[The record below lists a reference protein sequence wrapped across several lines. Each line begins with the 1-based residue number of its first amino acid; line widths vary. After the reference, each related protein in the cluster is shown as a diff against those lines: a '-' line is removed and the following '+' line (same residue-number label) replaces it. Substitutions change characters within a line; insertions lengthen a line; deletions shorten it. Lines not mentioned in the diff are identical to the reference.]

1 MSVYIKEVVVHCALG
16 RSEDEILCNIDN
28 PPNYTN
34 VTFDFGTSK
43 SNKPYAKT
51 VDFTA
56 ASYEKLQDILY
67 HVLQDL
73 IVKSSITS
81 EELKR
86 CGLYLGSTSIDVS
99 CTEVAYRQS
108 GELPSIGYAKIGH
121 TLANRLGI
129 GSDVIMFTSACTS
142 SANALL
148 HAQRAIS
155 DGIMDRVIVVG
166 FEFYN
171 EFSISG
177 FSTLGILSG
186 TACKSFDKDRDGIV
200 LGDGVGAILLE
211 KNPNSE
217 YNFELLGGSNRCD
230 IHSSTSHNI
239 DGNMVA
245 TTLRDAMLDT
255 KVSASQITL
264 IKAHGTGSQSND
276 TAEGNGI
283 QIVFDKA
290 VPKVLA
296 LKPLIGHTLGGC
308 GVIELGVLYMTLKNG
323 FIPKTQGFQTPENG
337 GIIPTIARYKERES
351 GVLLLNHFGFGGN
364 GCVLVCKYGDS
375 NE

>member
-1 MSVYIKEVVVHCALG
+1 MSVYIKEAVVKCALG
-16 RSEDEILCNIDN
+16 LNEDEILCSINN

-34 VTFDFGTSK
+34 VTFDFGSGK

-51 VDFTA
+51 ADFSATD
-56 ASYEKLQDILY
+56 YDKLHNIL
-67 HVLQDL
+67 HHAILEL
-73 IVKSSITS
+73 IVKSSLTS
-81 EELKR
+81 EELKQ
-86 CGLYLGSTSIDVS
+86 CGLYMGSTSIDVS
-99 CTEVAYRQS
+99 CTEVAYKES
-108 GELPSIGYAKIGH
+108 GELPSIGYTK
-121 TLANRLGI
+121 LANMLAERLGI
-129 GSDVIMFTSACTS
+129 GGDVIMFTSACTS

-148 HAQRAIS
+148 HAKRVIS
-155 DGIMDRVIVVG
+155 DRIMDRVIVVG

-177 FSTLGILSG
+177 FSTLGILSD
-186 TACKSFDKDRDGIV
+186 TACRSFDKNRDGIV
-200 LGDGVGAILLE
+200 LGDGVGAMLLE

-217 YNFELLGGSNRCD
+217 YNFELLGGANRCD
-230 IHSSTSHNI
+230 ISSSTSHNI

-245 TTLRDAMLDT
+245 TTIQDAILDA

-283 QIVFDKA
+283 KLVFKEL
-290 VPKVLA
+290 PKVLA

-308 GVIELGVLYMTLKNG
+308 GAIELGVLYMTLKNG
-323 FIPKTQGFQTPENG
+323 FIPKTQCFITPENDG
-337 GIIPTIARYKERES
+337 LTPTTKKYEEKKS
-351 GVLLLNHFGFGGN
+351 GVALLNHFGFGGN
-364 GCVLVCKYGDS
+364 GCVIACKYGND